1 MKFRSRERYT
11 SGVDLTSLIDVV
23 FMLLIFFMVTTT
35 FDKNASIKIELP
47 TASNI
52 VVPQQGDK
60 LELLIDGQGRYYING
75 REVLNNQP
83 ETLFQAMN
91 QTLEEMG
98 NNTPPLVISAD
109 AGVNYQSVVTAMDIA
124 GRLGL
129 TNFSMATTQTARKP
143 QP

>member
-1 MKFRSRERYT
+1 MKFRTRERREST
-11 SGVDLTSLIDVV
+11 VDLTSLIDVV

-35 FDKNASIKIELP
+35 FDRNAELKIALP
-47 TASNI
+47 TASNTAASNA
-52 VVPQQGDK
+52 DEK
-60 LELLIDGQGRYYING
+60 LELLIDAQGRYYING

-83 ETLFQAMN
+83 ETLFQAMS

-109 AGVNYQSVVTAMDIA
+109 ANVNYQAVVTAMDIA

-129 TNFSMATTQTARKP
+129 TNFSIATSQSAAKP
-143 QP
+143 QE